1 MSSYRSHVV
10 APSRV
15 FDHLY
20 DPNFITSSS
29 KTIYR
34 ENCVALAR
42 SAPIHVHPSD
52 NSMFS
57 ELHYEQRN
65 YYVYQK
71 NVLPHLPPICNDSS
85 NTMVSVTGIDRSKFF
100 STPAC
105 NSKTISVGLLPTVTS
120 VVDPTRYEID
130 ITKSMQEQQQQQLQ
144 MRTKSTSIQTIFR

>member
-1 MSSYRSHVV
+1 MSYRSHVV

-29 KTIYR
+29 KNLYR

-52 NSMFS
+52 NAMFS
-57 ELHYEQRN
+57 ELHYEHRN
-65 YYVYQK
+65 FYVYQK
-71 NVLPHLPPICNDSS
+71 NVLPHLPPISHNDV
-85 NTMVSVTGIDRSKFF
+85 NANITSVTGIDRSKFF

-105 NSKTISVGLLPTVTS
+105 NLKAINVEARS
-120 VVDPTRYEID
+120 EID
-130 ITKSMQEQQQQQLQ
+130 VTKPSRQEVVKS
-144 MRTKSTSIQTIFR
+144 KSTSIQTVFR